1 MPFKKLEGSLSLST
15 KSKKRYFFNNECFLN
30 NLFPDLPQ
38 SVTVGPIVHQM
49 AQRWPPTPSNSPI
62 EFSHNEQIGQNGQ
75 NGQNDQN
82 DMLPVNNQSMLDYLS
97 NLELPPDLDSNQ
109 INNNFDADPTMD
121 VDQDVAD
128 WLDSLLPTTTH
139 NNKHRTDSSMELHSN
154 CFSNSTH
161 NSDPLLVGGIHP
173 NNIFMLDDADMC
185 SNSIWD
191 Q

>member
-1 MPFKKLEGSLSLST
+1 
-15 KSKKRYFFNNECFLN
+15 
-30 NLFPDLPQ
+30 
-38 SVTVGPIVHQM
+38 M

-62 EFSHNEQIGQNGQ
+62 HFSSSIIN
-75 NGQNDQN
+75 NDQN
-82 DMLPVNNQSMLDYLS
+82 DTLPVNNQSMLDYLS

-109 INNNFDADPTMD
+109 INNNFDTDPTMD

-128 WLDSLLPTTTH
+128 WLDSLLPSTIH
-139 NNKHRTDSSMELHSN
+139 NNKQQPNKTESSMELNGN
-154 CFSNSTH
+154 CYST
-161 NSDPLLVGGIHP
+161 SDPLLVGGGIHP

>member
-1 MPFKKLEGSLSLST
+1 
-15 KSKKRYFFNNECFLN
+15 
-30 NLFPDLPQ
+30 
-38 SVTVGPIVHQM
+38 M

-62 EFSHNEQIGQNGQ
+62 HFSSSIIN
-75 NGQNDQN
+75 NDQN
-82 DMLPVNNQSMLDYLS
+82 DTLPVNNQSMLDYLS

-109 INNNFDADPTMD
+109 INNNFDTDPTMD

-128 WLDSLLPTTTH
+128 WLDSLLPSTIH
-139 NNKHRTDSSMELHSN
+139 NNKQQPNKTESSMELNGN
-154 CFSNSTH
+154 CYST
-161 NSDPLLVGGIHP
+161 SDPLLVGGP

>member
-1 MPFKKLEGSLSLST
+1 MIRKKKLNN
-15 KSKKRYFFNNECFLN
+15 FFNRS

-62 EFSHNEQIGQNGQ
+62 EFSN
-75 NGQNDQN
+75 NDQN
-82 DMLPVNNQSMLDYLS
+82 DDTLPVNNQSMLDYIS

-128 WLDSLLPTTTH
+128 WLDSLLPPTTP
-139 NNKHRTDSSMELHSN
+139 NNKQRTDSGMELNGN
-154 CFSNSTH
+154 CYSASTH
-161 NSDPLLVGGIHP
+161 NSDPLLVGGGIHP